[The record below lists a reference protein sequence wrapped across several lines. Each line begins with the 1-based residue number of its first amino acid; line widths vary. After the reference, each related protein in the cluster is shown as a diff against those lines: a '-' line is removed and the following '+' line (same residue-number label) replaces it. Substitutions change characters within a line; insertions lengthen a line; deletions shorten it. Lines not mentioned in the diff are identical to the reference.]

1 MTRMKQILWIGAAAL
16 TVTAC
21 GNRTELKP
29 LAGKNLPVAPRG
41 AEAPKKPSELL
52 EPSTQA
58 RPERNVELLR
68 RSEEREDDE
77 FDLPPE

>member
-1 MTRMKQILWIGAAAL
+1 MTRMKQILCVGTAAFAL
-16 TVTAC
+16 AAC

-29 LAGKNLPVAPRG
+29 QAGKSLPVVPLG

-58 RPERNVELLR
+58 RPERSVELLR